1 MTATQQAITT
11 EIRVA
16 ETRIKVFISYSR
28 ADKAF
33 ASELVLGLAACG
45 FAPYIDRQDIAPG
58 EDWEKRLAGL
68 ITEADSI
75 VYIVSPDSLASENCA
90 LELQQAVALRKRIL
104 PVVWRPIDDALA
116 APELKRLN
124 YIFFAGEGRT
134 FATGLSELANA
145 LRTDIDWIR
154 EHTRLAELGSR
165 WSARGRAADMLL
177 RGADIDAAN
186 KWLADKPI
194 TAPPVTDDQAD
205 FIKASSDARIE
216 AERRRK
222 RAQAGLLTAVSGVAV
237 VFAGLAALA
246 GWQWYSTEQQRAA
259 KEIARGEAQAAQ
271 AIAETERDKARSAN
285 LRLEA
290 DVWLRTAPSNTGY
303 YVVDSG
309 WYPVVG
315 NYSGA
320 IVRVTREGG
329 GHATWLQTGFIIDG
343 GLIHPRYAKEPL
355 LVLYAEQPMLS
366 ARPLKWQP
374 PQGTTPADTVPA
386 MSDVD
391 QKIFEQLQRD
401 AAARRKEAELAAA
414 AAGRPPAQES
424 VPASAPAAVSVS
436 TGVSRPPGVA
446 PRSPDDTLASGD
458 PKLVQRYE
466 LSGQPEPGPEVISVI
481 FPALTPKDASARS
494 PDVALTASERV
505 WQTPAQLGGERPF
518 QIWRLNAPPPFGW
531 RAIAQGDIDCQAF
544 GPLPAE
550 RTVAMLSIA
559 LPQQDG
565 ATEDGPA
572 PNALALNISQ
582 LLSRDTAQS
591 ITYTHSTNK
600 ASGGS
605 PVFDL
610 ETGKVFAVHVSSSPN
625 LTGPRQGLRTGE
637 GYSFRHLLDMARSSI
652 DNPQLGP
659 VCEQADAPASPSR

>member
-1 MTATQQAITT
+1 MTATQET
-11 EIRVA
+11 EPT

-90 LELQQAVALRKRIL
+90 LELRQAVALRKRIL

-177 RGADIDAAN
+177 RGTDIDAAN

-246 GWQWYSTEQQRAA
+246 GWQWYSTEQQRVA
-259 KEIARGEAQAAQ
+259 KEVARGEAQAAQ

-329 GHATWLQTGFIIDG
+329 GHKTWLQTGFIIDG

-355 LVLYAEQPMLS
+355 LVLYAEQPTLT

-374 PQGTTPADTVPA
+374 PQGATPADTVPA
-386 MSDVD
+386 MSDVN
-391 QKIFEQLQRD
+391 QKIYEQEQREE
-401 AAARRKEAELAAA
+401 AARRKEAELAAA
-414 AAGRPPAQES
+414 AAGRPP
-424 VPASAPAAVSVS
+424 
-436 TGVSRPPGVA
+436 GVA
-446 PRSPDDTLASGD
+446 PRSPDDTLTAGD
-458 PKLVQRYE
+458 PTLVQRYE
-466 LSGQPEPGPEVISVI
+466 LSGQPEPGPEVITVV
-481 FPALTPKDASARS
+481 FPALTPKDASSRA

-544 GPLPAE
+544 GSVPDE

-559 LPQQDG
+559 LPAQDG